1 MLEKL
6 VLVTLVTLF
15 SVVVLGVT
23 HTVLTISTTY
33 SISIVNFQWLNL
45 RLACDA
51 KFKSTAHCMTEA
63 SKWLGL
69 NQTMDLI
76 RHPTLSGIWSSVDVK
91 MDTKKICA

>member
-33 SISIVNFQWLNL
+33 SISIVNFQ
-45 RLACDA
+45 
-51 KFKSTAHCMTEA
+51 
-63 SKWLGL
+63 
-69 NQTMDLI
+69 
-76 RHPTLSGIWSSVDVK
+76 
-91 MDTKKICA
+91 